1 MRKTT
6 NKKPQKKKK
15 KPAPAA
21 AKKPALPVKLP
32 ALPPKEKQAE
42 YIPKDFLDI
51 IAPGA
56 VKFNTDHFILGN
68 SYRTVFALRG
78 YPTSTEELALLRH
91 LGDKSGVTLSVYA
104 RQVTPAEERKIIHD
118 AANKNRMNKASTSD
132 LKATITAEANLQD
145 VAALIA
151 SMHKNRE
158 PLMHCAVFI
167 ELSARSQDGLRTL
180 QNEVMAELVRS
191 KLSAD
196 RILLRQQEG
205 FHAVNPA
212 GWNCFGSQYERVL
225 PASSVANL
233 FPFNYSGK
241 TDPHGFYVG
250 KDRYGSNI
258 IVDLDRRAEDKTNG
272 SVLILGNSGE
282 GKSFLLKLLLENL
295 LESGKTVICLDPEH
309 ELEDISRNLGGC
321 FIDLM
326 SGRYIINPLEPKLWD
341 IEVSIEAQRSGF
353 DGGRSRSGMS
363 VLSPTGGSEGY
374 EACGDEGE
382 DDSDAPE
389 AFRQH
394 SRLSQH
400 ISFLKDFFRAYK
412 DFTQWHIDTIE
423 LMLER
428 LYKKWGIDDGTDF
441 ARMGAADYPILSD
454 LYAVIEDAYR
464 HYDEEQSP
472 LYTKDRLQE
481 VLLGLHSMCVG
492 AESKFFNGHT
502 NITSDRF
509 LVFGVKGLLQGNVN
523 VKDALLFNVLSYLS
537 DKLLTEGN
545 TVAALDELYIWLSSR
560 MTIEYIRNTLKRVR
574 KKESSLIMA
583 SQQLE
588 DFNVDGI
595 RELTRPLFGIPTH
608 QFIFHCGAV
617 DKQFYLQNL
626 QLEESEYELI
636 RYPQNGVCLYKCGV
650 ERFLLEVHAPEYK
663 RALYGTA
670 GGR

>member
-1 MRKTT
+1 MAKI
-6 NKKPQKKKK
+6 QKKK
-15 KPAPAA
+15 KPAV
-21 AKKPALPVKLP
+21 PVKRP
-32 ALPPKEKQAE
+32 ATRKAKAAE
-42 YIPKDFLDI
+42 PIPKGFLDM

-56 VKFNTDHFILGN
+56 ARFNTDHYILGN
-68 SYRTVFALRG
+68 SFRTVLALRA
-78 YPTSTEELALLRH
+78 YPTSTEDMALLRH
-91 LGDKSGVTLSVYA
+91 LGEKSGVTLSIYA
-104 RQVTPAEERKIIHD
+104 RKVEPAEEGRIIHN
-118 AANKNRMNKASTSD
+118 AANKNRMNQANTND
-132 LKATITAEANLQD
+132 MKATITAEANLQD
-145 VAALIA
+145 VANLIA
-151 SMHKNRE
+151 SMHKNQE

-167 ELSARSQDGLRTL
+167 ELAARSQEGLRSL

-191 KLSAD
+191 KLAAD
-196 RILLRQQEG
+196 RIFLRQREG
-205 FHAVNPA
+205 FRAVNPA
-212 GWNCFGSQYERVL
+212 GWDCFGSLYERVL

-241 TDPHGFYVG
+241 LDPHGFYIG

-258 IVDLDRRAEDKTNG
+258 IVDLDQRAEDKTNG

-282 GKSFLLKLLLENL
+282 GKSYLLKLLLENC
-295 LESGKTVICLDPEH
+295 LEAGKTVIALDPEH
-309 ELEDISRNLGGC
+309 ELVDLARNLGGC

-326 SGRYIINPLEPKLWD
+326 SGRYIINPLEPKVWD
-341 IEVSIEAQRSGF
+341 V
-353 DGGRSRSGMS
+353 D
-363 VLSPTGGSEGY
+363 
-374 EACGDEGE
+374 GE
-382 DDSDAPE
+382 DDEDAPA

-412 DFTQWHIDTIE
+412 DFSDRHIDAIE
-423 LMLER
+423 LMLEK
-428 LYKKWGIDDGTDF
+428 LYRKWGINDNTDF
-441 ARMGAADYPILSD
+441 GKLKPTDYPILSD
-454 LYAVIEDAYR
+454 LYAVIEDSYQS
-464 HYDEEQSP
+464 YDAEPNP
-472 LYTKDRLQE
+472 LYPKELLQE

-492 AESKFFNGHT
+492 AESTFFNGHT

-509 LVFGVKGLLQGNVN
+509 LVFGVKGLLQGNTN

-583 SQQLE
+583 SQNLE

-595 RELTRPLFGIPTH
+595 RELTRPLFGIPAH

-617 DKQFYLQNL
+617 DKEFYMNNL
-626 QLEESEYELI
+626 QLERTEYELI

-663 RALYGTA
+663 SALFGSA

>member
-1 MRKTT
+1 MATKKKT
-6 NKKPQKKKK
+6 QKKKSRSRWLLPSK
-15 KPAPAA
+15 AAPRKQKTAE
-21 AKKPALPVKLP
+21 PI
-32 ALPPKEKQAE
+32 PKE
-42 YIPKDFLDI
+42 FLDI

-56 VKFNTDHFILGN
+56 ARFNTDHYILGN
-68 SYRTVFALRG
+68 SYRTAFALRG

-91 LGDKSGVTLSVYA
+91 LGEKSGVTLSIYA
-104 RQVTPAEERKIIHD
+104 RKVDPAEERRIIHN
-118 AANKNRMNKASTSD
+118 AANKNRMNQANTND
-132 LKATITAEANLQD
+132 MKATITAEANLQD
-145 VAALIA
+145 VANLIA

-167 ELSARSQDGLRTL
+167 ELAARDQEGLRSL
-180 QNEVMAELVRS
+180 QNEVLAELVRS

-196 RILLRQQEG
+196 RVFLRQREG
-205 FHAVNPA
+205 FCSVNPA
-212 GWNCFGSQYERVL
+212 GWNAFGSQYERVL

-250 KDRYGSNI
+250 KDRYGSSI

-282 GKSFLLKLLLENL
+282 GKSYLLKLLLINC
-295 LESGKTVICLDPEH
+295 LEEGKTVIALDPEH
-309 ELEDISRNLGGC
+309 ELVDLSRSLGGC

-326 SGRYIINPLEPKLWD
+326 SGRYIINPLEPKVWD
-341 IEVSIEAQRSGF
+341 VDGEDKGAPIEAQRSGF
-353 DGGRSRSGMS
+353 DGERSPSGMS
-363 VLSPTGGSEGY
+363 ELSPLGGSEGY
-374 EACGDEGE
+374 GAW
-382 DDSDAPE
+382 DDDDAP
-389 AFRQH
+389 ATFRQH

-412 DFTQWHIDTIE
+412 DFSDRHIDAIE
-423 LMLER
+423 LMLEA
-428 LYKKWGIDDGTDF
+428 LYRKWGINDNTDF
-441 ARMGAADYPILSD
+441 AKLKPEDYPILSD
-454 LYAVIEDAYR
+454 LYAVIEDSYQS
-464 HYDEEQSP
+464 YGDEPNP
-472 LYTKDRLQE
+472 LYPKELLQE

-492 AESKFFNGHT
+492 AESTFFNGHT

-509 LVFGVKGLLQGNVN
+509 LVFGVKGLLQGSTN

-583 SQQLE
+583 SQNLE

-595 RELTRPLFGIPTH
+595 RELTRPLFAIPTH

-617 DKQFYLQNL
+617 DTRFYMDNL
-626 QLEESEYELI
+626 QLEKSEYELI
-636 RYPQNGVCLYKCGV
+636 RHPQNGVCLYKCGV
-650 ERFLLEVHAPEYK
+650 ERFLLEVRAPKYK
-663 RALYGTA
+663 AALFGSA

>member
-1 MRKTT
+1 MQKMTS
-6 NKKPQKKKK
+6 KKPQKKKKK

-21 AKKPALPVKLP
+21 SKKTSMAAKLP
-32 ALPPKEKQAE
+32 AIVPKEKRAE
-42 YIPKDFLDI
+42 APPKDFLDI

-56 VKFNTDHFILGN
+56 AKFNTDHYILGN

-104 RQVTPAEERKIIHD
+104 RRVTPAEERKILHD
-118 AANKNRMNKASTSD
+118 AANKNRMSQASTSD
-132 LKATITAEANLQD
+132 LKATVTAEANLQD
-145 VAALIA
+145 VTKLIA

-167 ELSARSQDGLRTL
+167 ELSARDQEGLRTL

-196 RILLRQQEG
+196 RVLLRQQEG
-205 FHAVNPA
+205 FRAVNPA

-241 TDPHGFYVG
+241 TDPHGFYIG

-309 ELEDISRNLGGC
+309 ELMDLSANLGGC

-341 IEVSIEAQRSGF
+341 V
-353 DGGRSRSGMS
+353 D
-363 VLSPTGGSEGY
+363 
-374 EACGDEGE
+374 GE
-382 DDSDAPE
+382 DDPEAPE
-389 AFRQH
+389 AFRKH

-400 ISFLKDFFRAYK
+400 VSFLKDFFRAYK

-428 LYKKWGIDDGTDF
+428 LYRKWGMDDRTDF
-441 ARMGAADYPILSD
+441 SKLGPTDYPILSD
-454 LYAVIEDAYR
+454 LYAVIEEAYKNYDA
-464 HYDEEQSP
+464 EQSP
-472 LYTKDRLQE
+472 LYTRDRLQE

-492 AESKFFNGHT
+492 AESSFFNGHT

-509 LVFGVKGLLQGNVN
+509 LVFGVKGLLQGNSN

-583 SQQLE
+583 SQNLE

-595 RELTRPLFGIPTH
+595 RELTRPLFAIPTH

-617 DKQFYLQNL
+617 DKQFYMQNL

-663 RALYGTA
+663 RALYGSA